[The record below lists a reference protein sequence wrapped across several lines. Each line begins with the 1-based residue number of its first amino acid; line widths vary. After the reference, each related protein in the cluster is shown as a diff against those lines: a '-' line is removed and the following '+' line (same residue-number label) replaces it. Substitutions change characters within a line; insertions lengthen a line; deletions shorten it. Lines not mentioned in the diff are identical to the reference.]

1 MKHLKLFSKPSPSQ
15 ILQMTKS
22 ATDDM
27 RNELKGRLR
36 KVALTLATDLMHEEL
51 LELCGPKFSRK
62 NDGQSIRAGSDP
74 GSVYLNGQ
82 RVKVRRPRVKNHDG
96 KEVDLESYNALQDYD
111 LLSSRVTDFMLEG
124 VSTRG
129 YEKLLDEVESGVG
142 LKKSTVSKAFT
153 KGSLKM
159 LNDLNGR
166 SLKDFTFAV
175 IMIDSID
182 LGGRAILSALGI
194 TIEGKKMILGIKE
207 GTTESW
213 DVVRDLFHNFVDR
226 GLNITEPILFVTDGA
241 KALKKGIQKLFGRD
255 AFIQRCVRH
264 KERNI
269 ISYLPEGSHME
280 FRRRWKKL
288 HGMNTFIEA
297 EKEYKSLAQYL
308 GEINHEALNSLE
320 EANME
325 TLTVIRL
332 GCPKL
337 LRVTLL
343 STNPIES
350 PFDSV
355 RSKSMRVKNW
365 NVGTK
370 QICRWTASL
379 LTQAEKRFRTIK
391 GFKEIPLL
399 MSNMKNSLLQTT
411 LEVA

>member
-1 MKHLKLFSKPSPSQ
+1 
-15 ILQMTKS
+15 MTKG
-22 ATDDM
+22 ATDAM
-27 RNELKGRLR
+27 RDQLKDRLR

-62 NDGQSIRAGSDP
+62 SDGQVVKAGSDP
-74 GSVYLNGQ
+74 GSVYLSGQ
-82 RVKVRRPRVKNHDG
+82 RVIVRRPRVKNHDG
-96 KEVDLESYNALQDYD
+96 KEVDLESYSALQDYD

-166 SLKDFTFAV
+166 SLKDFTFAAV
-175 IMIDSID
+175 MIDSID
-182 LGGRAILSALGI
+182 LGGRAVLSALGV
-194 TIEGKKMILGIKE
+194 TNEGKKMILGFRE

-213 DVVRDLFHNFVDR
+213 DVVRDLFHNLVDR
-226 GLNITEPILFVTDGA
+226 GLNTTEPILFVTDGA
-241 KALKKGIQKLFGRD
+241 KALKKGIRKLFGRD
-255 AFIQRCVRH
+255 AFIQR
-264 KERNI
+264 
-269 ISYLPEGSHME
+269 
-280 FRRRWKKL
+280 WKKL
-288 HGMNTFIEA
+288 HGMITFAEA
-297 EKEYKSLAQYL
+297 EKDYRALAQYL

-325 TLTVIRL
+325 TLTAIKL
-332 GCPKL
+332 GCPRL

-350 PFDSV
+350 PFDLV
-355 RSKSMRVKNW
+355 LSKSMRVKNW

-370 QICRWTASL
+370 
-379 LTQAEKRFRTIK
+379 
-391 GFKEIPLL
+391 
-399 MSNMKNSLLQTT
+399 
-411 LEVA
+411 

>member
-1 MKHLKLFSKPSPSQ
+1 MKHLKLFSKPATSQ

-22 ATDDM
+22 ATDAM
-27 RNELKGRLR
+27 RDQLKDRLR

-62 NDGQSIRAGSDP
+62 SDGQAVKAGSDP
-74 GSVYLNGQ
+74 GSVYLSGQ
-82 RVKVRRPRVKNHDG
+82 RVIVRRPRVKNHDG

-166 SLKDFTFAV
+166 SLKDFTFAAV
-175 IMIDSID
+175 MIDSID
-182 LGGRAILSALGI
+182 LGGRAVLSALGV
-194 TIEGKKMILGIKE
+194 TNEGKKMILGFRE

-213 DVVRDLFHNFVDR
+213 DVVRDLFHNLVDR
-226 GLNITEPILFVTDGA
+226 GLNTTEPILFVTDGA
-241 KALKKGIQKLFGRD
+241 KALKKGIRKLFGRD

-269 ISYLPEGSHME
+269 ISYLPDGSHME

-288 HGMNTFIEA
+288 HGMITFAEA
-297 EKEYKSLAQYL
+297 EKDYRALAQYL

-325 TLTVIRL
+325 TLTAIKL
-332 GCPKL
+332 GCPRL

-350 PFDSV
+350 PFDLV
-355 RSKSMRVKNW
+355 LSKSMRVKNW

-370 QICRWTASL
+370 
-379 LTQAEKRFRTIK
+379 
-391 GFKEIPLL
+391 
-399 MSNMKNSLLQTT
+399 
-411 LEVA
+411 